1 MKRIGVLGFQGSVD
15 EHLKAIERVGHF
27 PLLVREKTHLKEIDG
42 LILPGGESTTFLK
55 LLHTSGLY
63 EPLLAGIKEGLP
75 VLATCAGLIVLAS
88 KVSQPEQASMALLD
102 ISVQRNGYGSQY
114 ESFCEEVKVE
124 GFKKT
129 FRAVFIRAPL
139 IQSVGPGVS
148 ILSVDHAG
156 HPVFVQQEHLWG
168 LTFHP
173 ELTQDDR
180 IHELFCSNISNS
192 GLRRSKDVRTFQV
205 A

>member
-1 MKRIGVLGFQGSVD
+1 MKRIGVLGFQGSVE
-15 EHLKAIERVGHF
+15 EHLEVIERVGHF
-27 PLLVREKTHLKEIDG
+27 PLRIREKAHLKEIDG

-55 LLHTSGLY
+55 LLHTSSLY
-63 EPLLAGIKEGLP
+63 EPLLAGIKQGLP
-75 VLATCAGLIVLAS
+75 VLATCAGLIVLA
-88 KVSQPEQASMALLD
+88 KNVRQPEQDSMALLD
-102 ISVQRNGYGSQY
+102 IVVQRNGYGSQF

-139 IQSVGPGVS
+139 IQSVGPGVKMMS
-148 ILSVDHAG
+148 FDHAG

-173 ELTQDDR
+173 ELTKDDR
-180 IHELFCSNISNS
+180 IHELF
-192 GLRRSKDVRTFQV
+192 FQQIP
-205 A
+205 